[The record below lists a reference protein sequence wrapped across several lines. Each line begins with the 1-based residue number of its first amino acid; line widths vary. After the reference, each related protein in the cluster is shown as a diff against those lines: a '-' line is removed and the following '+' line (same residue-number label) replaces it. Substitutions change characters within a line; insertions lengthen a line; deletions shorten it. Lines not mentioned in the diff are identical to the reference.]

1 MISQLNMLIN
11 HIDLNKALG
20 GKCRLKCLI
29 CITGILVLAGLVL
42 LILAAL
48 WLVPGIMRQEVKQ
61 ELSKLNEGPVSI
73 ERIQT
78 SYTGRIVVRGV
89 KFFDKAK
96 QLWLSAEKMII
107 TLTDWPGLNP
117 WAEAVQIDGLDL
129 RLLTKDGRLLLPAI
143 HWSGLSDG
151 RENTFDLNRLSINRA
166 AITIGDA
173 NSVGTVYEDLTLSVS
188 RRTNGNYDFMLNR
201 VSEKDSEV
209 LLAGGT
215 VNLQSRDFG
224 VSLQI
229 KHQFTNMETT
239 VAFVA
244 LNVPDVSAEG
254 RLAAN
259 LTVTGSL
266 NKPLGTRSKG
276 NIDLSDCV
284 LFFQKRM
291 LADDLGLA
299 ALVNGQTLD
308 VNEFK
313 AIMCD
318 GDVSGSFYAQ
328 LGDGK
333 SIEYHGQVRTMD
345 VNFPKLTSILTADK
359 KQAAGGS
366 ISANYD
372 FSGKHNDPNALNGEG
387 LIFLKGIDVSVLP
400 VVPAIFEFL
409 GLPRIEPLKLSDVEA
424 KLRNVGPLVTIESGH
439 ISNLFAAIEFEPG
452 GTVNLHTEQI
462 DGYVVAAP
470 LSEITGLIEKL
481 PIIDIFADLKDKLIR
496 LRVKGNWSDP
506 PNRLISKMPIKDIK
520 DSTIGFIRDTVK
532 TGGQFDKGM
541 LDLLGGLLKTNKN
554 RNK

>member
-1 MISQLNMLIN
+1 VISQLNMLIN
-11 HIDLNKALG
+11 HIDLDKALG

-29 CITGILVLAGLVL
+29 YITGILASAGFVL

-61 ELSKLNEGPVSI
+61 ELSGLNEGPVSI
-73 ERIQT
+73 EHIQT
-78 SYTGRIVVRGV
+78 SYTGRIVVKGV
-89 KFFDKAK
+89 KFYDKAER
-96 QLWLSAEKMII
+96 LWLSAEKMII

-117 WAEAVQIDGLDL
+117 LAEAVHVDGLDL
-129 RLLTKDGRLLLPAI
+129 RLLTKDGRLLLPPV

-151 RENTFDLNRLSINRA
+151 QKKTSDPNRLSINRA
-166 AITIGDA
+166 AITIVDA
-173 NSVGTVYEDLTLSVS
+173 NGVGTIYEDLTLSVS
-188 RRTNGNYDFMLNR
+188 RRTGSNYDFVLNR
-201 VSEKDSEV
+201 ISDEDSEV

-215 VNLQSRDFG
+215 VNLQSRDFD

-239 VAFVA
+239 VAFIA
-244 LNVPDVSAEG
+244 LNMPEVSAEG

-266 NKPLGTRSKG
+266 NKPLGTRAKG

-284 LFFQKRM
+284 LYFQKRI
-291 LADDLGLA
+291 LADDLDLA
-299 ALVNGQTLD
+299 AQLDGQTLD

-318 GDVSGSFYAQ
+318 GAVSGSFYAQ

-333 SIEYHGQVRTMD
+333 SIEYRGQVRTMD
-345 VNFPKLTSILTADK
+345 VNVPKLTSILTADK
-359 KQAAGGS
+359 KQAARGS
-366 ISANYD
+366 FSAHYD
-372 FSGKHNDPNALNGEG
+372 FSGKQNDPNALVGEG

-400 VVPAIFEFL
+400 VIPTIFKFI
-409 GLPRIEPLKLSDVEA
+409 GLSRIEPLKFSDVEA
-424 KLRNVGPLVTIESGH
+424 KFQNVGPLVTVESGH

-452 GTVNLHTEQI
+452 GTVDLSTEQI
-462 DGYVVAAP
+462 DGYVVTAP

-506 PNRLISKMPIKDIK
+506 PNKLISKTPIKDIK
-520 DSTIGFIRDTVK
+520 DSTVGFIRDTVK
-532 TGGQFDKGM
+532 TGGQFDKEM

-554 RNK
+554 KNK